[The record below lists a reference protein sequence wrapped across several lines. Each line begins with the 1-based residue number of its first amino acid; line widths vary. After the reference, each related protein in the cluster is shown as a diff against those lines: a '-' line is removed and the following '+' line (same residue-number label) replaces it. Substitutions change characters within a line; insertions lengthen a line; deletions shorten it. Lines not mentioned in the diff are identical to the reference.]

1 MCTKF
6 YPWCSVAILPQRVFK
21 HPAAKFWATSKIYH
35 EDKHLGAA
43 VEFWVSRW
51 LSWKKKWEGLSWL
64 CRAHQPISTPEIW
77 SEKKHANCG
86 IRSFWAATKD
96 GVSDIWVFCRRRPGF
111 DFALIHWIVA
121 GIAALHSKIRITRVI
136 KQSITTRA
144 WQMDETTQL
153 RKVITL

>member
-77 SEKKHANCG
+77 SEKNMPLVGSDHFEPPPKM
-86 IRSFWAATKD
+86 
-96 GVSDIWVFCRRRPGF
+96 VSVTSEFSADEDLG
-111 DFALIHWIVA
+111 LI
-121 GIAALHSKIRITRVI
+121 LH
-136 KQSITTRA
+136 
-144 WQMDETTQL
+144 
-153 RKVITL
+153 